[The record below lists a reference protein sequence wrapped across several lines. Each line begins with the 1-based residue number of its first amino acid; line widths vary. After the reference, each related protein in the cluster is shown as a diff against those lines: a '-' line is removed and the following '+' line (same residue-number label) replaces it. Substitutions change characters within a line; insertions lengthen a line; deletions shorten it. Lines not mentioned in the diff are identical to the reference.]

1 MPVPPE
7 SAPRASVVG
16 DAALGAALAAAG
28 VDVGAD
34 AAVVVVGEAMAGRA
48 EAVRAAIAAGRHVF
62 VAWPPGALAEAEALL
77 RDAEEAG
84 VEVGVERPLAWPAS
98 GASSRVVAVTVVT
111 DGTAWARRIAG
122 ALDVCTDHAGRR
134 EAVRVTAEA
143 DRDGARLRAVA
154 VTVRFQNGVL
164 AQALIRAD
172 EVRPGEASGA
182 VARVTWGGTETSGLV
197 ADALADEAVAFV
209 RAVGAGRPAPY
220 ALHDAVATLRLA
232 ERVAAAL
239 R

>member
-1 MPVPPE
+1 MPVLPD
-7 SAPRASVVG
+7 SAPRATVAG
-16 DAALGAALAAAG
+16 DAALGDALLAAG
-28 VDVGAD
+28 IDVGTD
-34 AAVVVVGEAMAGRA
+34 ARAGDVVVVAGDVAGRA
-48 EAVRAAIAAGRHVF
+48 EAARSAVSAGRHVF
-62 VAWPPGALAEAEALL
+62 VAWPPGALTEAEALL

-98 GASSRVVAVTVVT
+98 GAASRVVAVTLAT
-111 DGTAWARRIAG
+111 DGTAWTRRIAG
-122 ALDVCTDHAGRR
+122 ALDVCAEVAGRR

-164 AQALIRAD
+164 AQAL
-172 EVRPGEASGA
+172 VRSGEASGA
-182 VARVTWGGTETSGLV
+182 VMRVTVGGTETSGPV
-197 ADALADEAVAFV
+197 EDTLAAEAEAFV
-209 RAVGAGRPAPY
+209 RTVAAGGRAAYP
-220 ALHDAVATLRLA
+220 LHDALATLRLA